1 MHERIFQPDLVIM
14 FQFLK
19 AATRKMAECNAM
31 VNARNGMNTWQ
42 TIRRLNR
49 LLCGQK
55 MLSTNAKPPS
65 GELTMPVLCSLP
77 YVHER
82 LKTQL
87 PSTLRRTM
95 AERFLTTHIPE
106 CRSAKEVSDCIAE
119 LARMM
124 ESNSRN
130 IILNY
135 TNFVLSSR
143 MCLQMPIEDE
153 NGVLKDGLMDFIAT
167 RAQPHMFYKF
177 DHVMEKMKQAWS
189 DISRGEIER
198 LSNAYQRAR
207 ENQEKWETRFSEHVQ
222 ALDDLCSNN
231 SSSSSSSS
239 SSSAENGSLLQCAKE
254 LVECWKTRM

>member
-65 GELTMPVLCSLP
+65 GEFTMPVLCSLP

-135 TNFVLSSR
+135 NNFVLSSR
-143 MCLQMPIEDE
+143 MSLKTTIEDE
-153 NGVLKDGLMDFIAT
+153 NGL
-167 RAQPHMFYKF
+167 H
-177 DHVMEKMKQAWS
+177 
-189 DISRGEIER
+189 
-198 LSNAYQRAR
+198 LSLFLR
-207 ENQEKWETRFSEHVQ
+207 VI
-222 ALDDLCSNN
+222 
-231 SSSSSSSS
+231 
-239 SSSAENGSLLQCAKE
+239 LLS
-254 LVECWKTRM
+254 